1 MATMRLTVVDEP
13 RDRPAWIRET
23 LDKRYEGYQK
33 RLKKLNN
40 EDVFQMFMNAYAM
53 AIEPHTN
60 YLGPRSA
67 ESFDI
72 AMRLSLDGIGADHV
86 VILFPDPAAAGDIG

>member
-1 MATMRLTVVDEP
+1 VKNDWLRLKLAGKD
-13 RDRPAWIRET
+13 DKGIRET
-23 LDKRYEGYQK
+23 LDKRYEGYQN

-40 EDVFQMFMNAYAM
+40 EDVFQMFMNAYAT

-67 ESFDI
+67 ETST
-72 AMRLSLDGIGADHV
+72 S
-86 VILFPDPAAAGDIG
+86 